1 MRILKDL
8 KSNTEKF
15 LLSKVRKEKQ
25 RKKKVHPLWSYKKTY
40 PSASF
45 GLIEREKKIPNS
57 FKSNKIKRINE
68 EDKCQTTEVNGRRE
82 ILPLL

>member
-1 MRILKDL
+1 MCILKDL

-45 GLIEREKKIPNS
+45 GLTERE
-57 FKSNKIKRINE
+57 IKYLTALKAI
-68 EDKCQTTEVNGRRE
+68 KLRE
-82 ILPLL
+82 